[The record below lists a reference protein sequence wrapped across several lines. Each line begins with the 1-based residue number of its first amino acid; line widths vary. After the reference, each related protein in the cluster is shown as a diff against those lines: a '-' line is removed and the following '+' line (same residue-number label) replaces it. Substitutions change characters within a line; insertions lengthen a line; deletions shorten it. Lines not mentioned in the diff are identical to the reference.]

1 MLIEKADILKELTQA
16 IVELKIEKI
25 GDLVSKA
32 LRSGIEPLR
41 ITRYVNKGMSIVG
54 QRFQNGEYFLSD
66 LIMAGETMKEALE
79 VLRPHLKVEKAEGR
93 DKIILGTIIGDLHDI
108 GKEIAKTLLISA
120 GFEIYDLGIDVMS
133 KRFVEKAKEVDANII
148 GISALLT
155 TSVVRTA
162 EVVDELEKSGLRDK
176 VKVIVGG
183 AATRE
188 WMKDKFGVDAVVNDA
203 VEGVRII
210 KSWSEKK

>member
-1 MLIEKADILKELTQA
+1 MLIEKVEILKELSQV
-16 IVELKIEKI
+16 IVELKIEKV

-32 LRSGIEPLR
+32 LGNSIEPLR
-41 ITRYVNKGMSIVG
+41 ITRYLNKGMAIVG

-66 LIMAGETMKEALE
+66 LIMAGETMKEALK
-79 VLRPHLKVEKAEGR
+79 VLKPHLKVEKEEGR
-93 DKIILGTIIGDLHDI
+93 GKIILGTIIGDLHDI

-120 GFEIYDLGIDVMS
+120 GFEIYDLGIDVIP

-155 TSVVRTA
+155 TSVVRVA
-162 EVVDELEKSGLRDK
+162 EVIDELKKSGLRHK